1 MRPARLILPCFFLVL
16 LSVVRLSAQI
26 VAFGAS
32 NVSGAGVETSQAWPA
47 QLEALLQA
55 KGYHVHVINAGI
67 TGDTTTNMLKR
78 LDSSIPSGTKIVI
91 LDLSG
96 GLFNDFKENIP
107 REKGIADLREIAARL
122 HKRGIKI
129 IRETTNQLPEK
140 LKQADKIHLNPAGHE
155 ELAKQ
160 LLPSVIQ
167 DLTAN

>member
-1 MRPARLILPCFFLVL
+1 MLSTRLILPIVL
-16 LSVVRLSAQI
+16 LFLFTVRLSAQI

-32 NVSGAGVETSQAWPA
+32 NVSGAGVEASQAWPA

-55 KGYHVHVINAGI
+55 KGYHVHVLNAGI
-67 TGDTTTNMLKR
+67 TGDTTANMLKR
-78 LDSSIPSGTKIVI
+78 VDSSIPNGTKIVI

-96 GLFNDFKENIP
+96 GLFNDYKTNIP
-107 REKGIADLREIAARL
+107 REKGVANLQEIAARL

-129 IRETTNQLPEK
+129 IRETTTQLPEN
-140 LKQADKIHLNPAGHE
+140 LKQADKVHLNTAGHQ

-167 DLTAN
+167 DLTTS

>member
-1 MRPARLILPCFFLVL
+1 MPRTCLLLPFFL
-16 LSVVRLSAQI
+16 LSFFPVRLSAQI

-32 NVSGAGVETSQAWPA
+32 NVSGAGVETNQAWPA

-55 KGYHVHVINAGI
+55 KGYQVHVLNAGL

-78 LDSSIPSGTKIVI
+78 LDSSIPSETKIVV

-96 GLFNDFKENIP
+96 GLYNDSKANIP

-122 HKRGIKI
+122 HHRGIKI
-129 IRETTNQLPEK
+129 IRETSNEFPEK
-140 LKQADKIHLNPAGHE
+140 FKQADQIHLNPAGHQ

-167 DLTAN
+167 DLTIT